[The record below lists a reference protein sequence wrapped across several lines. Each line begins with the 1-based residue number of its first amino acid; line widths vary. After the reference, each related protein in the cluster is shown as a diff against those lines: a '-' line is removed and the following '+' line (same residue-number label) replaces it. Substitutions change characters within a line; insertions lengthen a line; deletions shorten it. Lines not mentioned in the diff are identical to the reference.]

1 MSEGSQYIGLTV
13 EQLEEKVKQ
22 QADGDPV
29 SINDLLRRPEVV
41 VAVDPSGPDAD
52 KTEAWA
58 HVLDATP
65 RPHAGPYHGLKR
77 PVAPKAGTPQK
88 FVPAQL
94 RKAASIYEE
103 RNKLYGDNYK
113 RFGPVLSLILAGQQ
127 LDPSD
132 THQMSRLG
140 IFVQI
145 VAKLTRYGENF
156 TRGGHDDSLDDTAVY
171 AMMLKELDND
181 AE

>member
-1 MSEGSQYIGLTV
+1 MPLLYRGIPQEMVPDGYGSFVMRPLREPEVLKMSEESQYIGLTV
-13 EQLEEKVKQ
+13 EQVEEKVKQ

-29 SINDLLRRPEVV
+29 SISDLLRRPE
-41 VAVDPSGPDAD
+41 
-52 KTEAWA
+52 
-58 HVLDATP
+58 
-65 RPHAGPYHGLKR
+65 
-77 PVAPKAGTPQK
+77 APKEGTPQK

-94 RKAASIYEE
+94 RKAAAIYEE

-156 TRGGHDDSLDDTAVY
+156 TRGGHDDSMDDTAVY
-171 AMMLKELDND
+171 AMMLKELDHD